1 MSDFDGRVA
10 IVTGAGQGIGRAY
23 AHAYAG
29 AGIIP
34 VIVDID
40 PENVKS
46 VGDEIKQEFGM
57 DCLAIEAD
65 ITNPDQIATVT
76 GRTIERH
83 DRIDSG
89 ASERRG
95 CCRGR

>member
-29 AGIIP
+29 AGITP

-65 ITNPDQIATVT
+65 ITIPEQIATVT
-76 GRTIERH
+76 EQN
-83 DRIDSG
+83 DRKT
-89 ASERRG
+89 
-95 CCRGR
+95 